1 MSQSENI
8 SKQEEKIP
16 AQMTGNKKIR
26 IGFADLTHTGRG
38 VSSIMLPYGVSLV
51 ASYALKKFKD
61 QIEADI
67 FKYPED
73 FKSYL
78 EKTPPKIVCFSSYHW
93 TTNLSYEFAK
103 RIKKKHP
110 GTIIV
115 FGGPNFPLDTSD
127 KKKYLE
133 KYPLMDFC
141 LEGEGELAFAE
152 LLKKLMEHNFDVKA
166 IKEKEIK
173 IPNCYYLSKDI
184 LFFGAFL
191 PRLSDLD
198 EIPSPYLSGLLDKFF
213 DGVLSPGIQTTRGC
227 PFTCTYCQESILYF
241 NKIARFSYKRI
252 RDELDYIAKRNVVPE
267 LILVD
272 SNFGM
277 YEEDLEFSR
286 QIAEVLD
293 KYDWPKFITVST
305 GKNQKKRV
313 IEAAKILKGRLVLFA
328 SVQST
333 DPVVLKNICRQNVG
347 VSDSI
352 EIAKTSEEYG
362 ANSFSEIILCLPGDT
377 KQAHFKSMLDM
388 VDAGLNVVRS
398 HQLIMLPGTV
408 LASRESREKYN
419 MVTNFRVYPRCFG
432 RYELYGEKFSAF
444 EVEEICVANNTMPYE
459 DYLESRK
466 LDLTIEI
473 LYNSGIFYELFQFLK
488 QKSIKT
494 SYLIKKLH
502 EQSISKGSD
511 LFDIY
516 DGFLKV
522 GKENSWKSAEEFENF
537 LSQQDTVDKYAE
549 GVFGS
554 NEQLNYRAITFF
566 ERMDQLHKITYEAAK
581 QLLLESEKLSDD
593 DTSYLDELYEF
604 SLLRKG
610 SILSFDKNISK
621 IFHHDFLKL
630 ISCKFNATPSSFKVD
645 TGISIKIAHT
655 QKQKELI
662 SGYIKQYGSSI
673 DGLGLILSRSH
684 INKLYREVSAGK

>member
-1 MSQSENI
+1 
-8 SKQEEKIP
+8 
-16 AQMTGNKKIR
+16 
-26 IGFADLTHTGRG
+26 
-38 VSSIMLPYGVSLV
+38 
-51 ASYALKKFKD
+51 
-61 QIEADI
+61 
-67 FKYPED
+67 
-73 FKSYL
+73 
-78 EKTPPKIVCFSSYHW
+78 
-93 TTNLSYEFAK
+93 
-103 RIKKKHP
+103 
-110 GTIIV
+110 
-115 FGGPNFPLDTSD
+115 
-127 KKKYLE
+127 
-133 KYPLMDFC
+133 
-141 LEGEGELAFAE
+141 
-152 LLKKLMEHNFDVKA
+152 
-166 IKEKEIK
+166 
-173 IPNCYYLSKDI
+173 
-184 LFFGAFL
+184 
-191 PRLSDLD
+191 
-198 EIPSPYLSGLLDKFF
+198 
-213 DGVLSPGIQTTRGC
+213 
-227 PFTCTYCQESILYF
+227 
-241 NKIARFSYKRI
+241 
-252 RDELDYIAKRNVVPE
+252 
-267 LILVD
+267 
-272 SNFGM
+272 
-277 YEEDLEFSR
+277 
-286 QIAEVLD
+286 
-293 KYDWPKFITVST
+293 VST

-313 IEAAKILKGRLVLFA
+313 IESAKILHGRLVLFA

-333 DPVVLKNICRQNVG
+333 DTVVLKNICRQNVG

-473 LYNSGIFYELFQFLK
+473 FYNSGIFYELFQFLK
-488 QKSIKT
+488 QKSINT

-522 GKENSWKSAEEFENF
+522 GRENSWKSAEEFENF
-537 LSQQDTVDKYAE
+537 LIQQDTIDKYAE

-566 ERMDQLHKITYEAAK
+566 ERMEKLHKITYEAAK
-581 QLLLESEKLSDD
+581 KILLESGKLEDD
-593 DTSYLDELYEF
+593 DISYLDELHEF

-621 IFHHDFLKL
+621 IFHYDFLKL
-630 ISCKFNATPSSFKVD
+630 ISCKFNDVSSSFRVD
-645 TGISIKIAHT
+645 AGMSIRISHT